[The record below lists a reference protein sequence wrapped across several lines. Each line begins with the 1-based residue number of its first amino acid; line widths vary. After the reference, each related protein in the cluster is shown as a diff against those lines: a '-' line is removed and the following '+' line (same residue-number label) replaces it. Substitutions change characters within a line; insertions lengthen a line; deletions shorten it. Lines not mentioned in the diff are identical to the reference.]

1 MQEKNK
7 MNKFIYLDAA
17 ATMQKPES
25 VISAQTEFLRE
36 KYANSGRGVCARV
49 GAVDDMVRDTRCAV
63 AEFMNASA
71 ENIIFTYSTTDG
83 MNRIVNILKLNKNTV
98 VAVSDL
104 DHHSARLPFQMSG
117 AGLIVVPLDE
127 NLNIDVDN
135 IPYADV
141 FVVTAMS
148 NVLGVPQNIPEIV
161 RKAREKNPAVIVV
174 VDAAQYVVHD
184 CIDVK
189 EWDADFVVWS
199 GHKIGADTGVGV
211 MYIKKPTDFAPD
223 KFGGG
228 MVNTIAR
235 DGNVHFM
242 QTPEC
247 FEAGTLPLTQI
258 AGLSVAIDDI
268 KSNRPDLGL
277 IKYLYD
283 ELSKIERIKI
293 ISSRDARLLSF
304 VIDNMHVLDFG
315 AIAGAK
321 NICVRVGNMCASW
334 IHHKLNIGGSVRV
347 SIGSYNTVDDI
358 NTFIDVVRGCV
369 K

>member
-17 ATMQKPES
+17 ATMQKSES
-25 VISAQTEFLRE
+25 VINAQTEFLRE

-49 GAVDDMVRDTRCAV
+49 GLVDDMVRDVRCAV
-63 AEFMNASA
+63 ADFMNASA
-71 ENIIFTYSTTDG
+71 ENIVFTSNTTDG
-83 MNRIVNILKLNKNTV
+83 INRIVNILKPNKNTV

-117 AGLIVVPLDE
+117 ATIVVVPLDGD
-127 NLNIDVDN
+127 LNIDVDN

-148 NVLGVPQNIPEIV
+148 NVLGMPQNIPEIV
-161 RKAREKNPAVIVV
+161 RKAREKNPDVMVV

-189 EWDADFVVWS
+189 KWDADFVVWS
-199 GHKIGADTGVGV
+199 GHKIGADTGVGI
-211 MYIKKPTDFAPD
+211 MYIKNPTDFTPD

-228 MVNTIAR
+228 MVNTIAHNG
-235 DGNVHFM
+235 DGQFVHA
-242 QTPEC
+242 PEC

-258 AGLSVAIDDI
+258 AGLVVAIDDI
-268 KSNRPDLGL
+268 KNNRPDLSL

-283 ELSKIERIKI
+283 KLSKIERIKI

-304 VIDNMHVLDFG
+304 VIDGMHVLDFG
-315 AIAGAK
+315 AIVGA
-321 NICVRVGNMCASW
+321 NDICVRVGNMCASW
-334 IHHKLNIGGSVRV
+334 IHHKLGIDGSVRV
-347 SIGSYNTVDDI
+347 SIGSYNTIDDI
-358 NTFIDVVRGCV
+358 NIFIDVVRGIV